1 MYLSARPIAWTSS
14 TKEYLSS
21 IKQDEV
27 KLPDVPIFLNPTSMI
42 NAFISEIQG
51 RSREFKIDVLRKIK
65 KLFPEQETLFFAGFG
80 NRETDVGAY
89 QAVGIPDNM
98 IFTVNPKG
106 KIRNELSDEETSYGT
121 LTSKAE
127 QFFPPI

>member
-1 MYLSARPIAWTSS
+1 
-14 TKEYLSS
+14 
-21 IKQDEV
+21 
-27 KLPDVPIFLNPTSMI
+27 MI
-42 NAFISEIQG
+42 NATISEFLKN
-51 RSREFKIDVLRKIK
+51 RSKEFKIDVLRKLK
-65 KLFPEQETLFFAGFG
+65 KLFHENYNPFYSGFG

-89 QAVGIPDNM
+89 QAVGIPDDM

-121 LTSKAE
+121 LTSKAK